1 MQEKNIDGL
10 PPRPGEPVPGDVGK
24 KGGDVPDGNGPIVDE
39 PTGLPGRKPDI
50 RDPQQVPT
58 I

>member
-1 MQEKNIDGL
+1 VSERGL

-24 KGGDVPDGNGPIVDE
+24 KGGDTPGGDGPIVDE
-39 PTGLPGRKPDI
+39 PTGLPGGKPDVRKVPNQI
-50 RDPQQVPT
+50 PT